1 MEELEKASLPP
12 LTSFAGM
19 GFVHNPLPCPR
30 VVCPAV
36 KGPRGHVVYVLTSRP
51 ANKSVASRTPL
62 SVTEGKQSLVLG
74 SCSELSSCF
83 RFVVFS
89 QQLARELTSTQS
101 KTVTST

>member
-51 ANKSVASRTPL
+51 ANKSEASMTPL
-62 SVTEGKQSLVLG
+62 SHPSDEGEAIAGFGKL
-74 SCSELSSCF
+74 F
-83 RFVVFS
+83 RAIVVFS
-89 QQLARELTSTQS
+89 IR
-101 KTVTST
+101 VI